1 MPKAAH
7 YILRGVVRHM
17 SKPTIILATS
27 NGVGMGHL
35 ARASAVALALKDV
48 ANPIIV
54 SMAGGIAEIPSFM
67 GIRCEYIPGRDRLW
81 MSREKWDKYLRDRL
95 LALVEETGAKVL
107 SFDGVVPYPGVIAAK
122 NSHPS
127 LKLVWVRRGLWQKKP
142 QRFILGL
149 QAAMMDVII
158 EPGDIARAYD
168 FGPTSQRKDA
178 VITSPVSLFRKEDA
192 LSRDDARR
200 ALGLDLNRP
209 VALVQL
215 GTGDSDVNHK
225 MEAALEGLIGWKD
238 LQVILTKA
246 PIDKDGKSLAPA
258 GLDIKTVRY
267 FPLAQVLHAFDAGI
281 CATGYNGVH
290 ELLPAQVPT
299 VFVSNIRG
307 TDDQEARARW
317 CHDFGYALR
326 ADQSDLNEITA
337 TVKKLQDP
345 LVRAQLSARCAE
357 LPNTTGGAEIAAMLY
372 RLAIEQKPVRAKT
385 FTFARL
391 MAQDH
396 INRGLRHVANLG
408 LRRVA
413 LVYRFLN
420 PHISVQEI
428 DQVPPVFGNHTTAA
442 ELHPLI
448 KSATRYEHM
457 IEGASDNYRKRR
469 EEIAF
474 AAYGKEMIVT
484 KTK

>member
-1 MPKAAH
+1 MP
-7 YILRGVVRHM
+7 
-17 SKPTIILATS
+17 KPTIILATS

-95 LALVEETGAKVL
+95 LALIDETGAKVL

-122 NSHPS
+122 NSRS
-127 LKLVWVRRGLWQKKP
+127 MLKLVWVRRGLWQKKP

-149 QAAMMDVII
+149 QAAMMDSII

-168 FGPTSQRKDA
+168 FGPTSKRKDS
-178 VITSPVSLFRKEDA
+178 ILTSPVSLFRKEDA
-192 LSRDDARR
+192 MSRDDARR
-200 ALGLDLNRP
+200 ALGLDLRRP
-209 VALVQL
+209 AALVQL

-225 MEAALEGLIGWKD
+225 MTAALEGLIGWKD
-238 LQVILTKA
+238 VQVILTKV
-246 PIDKDGKSLAPA
+246 PIDKDGNSLAPV

-267 FPLAQVLHAFDAGI
+267 FPLAKVLHAFDAGI

-317 CHDFGYALR
+317 CNDFGYALR
-326 ADQSDLNEITA
+326 ADQSDLLNITE
-337 TVKKLQDP
+337 TVRKLQDP
-345 LVRAQLSARCAE
+345 EIRAKLSSKCAE
-357 LPNTTGGAEIAAMLY
+357 LPDTTGGSEIAEILLK
-372 RLAIEQKPVRAKT
+372 LATQEKPGKPKT
-385 FTFARL
+385 FTFLRL
-391 MAQDH
+391 MVQDH

-408 LRRVA
+408 IRRLA
-413 LVYRFLN
+413 LVYRYLN
-420 PHISVQEI
+420 PHIVVQI
-428 DQVPPVFGNHTTAA
+428 TQQAPPIFGDTTNPE
-442 ELHPLI
+442 ELRELI
-448 KSATRYEHM
+448 KSAKRFEHL
-457 IEGASDNYRKRR
+457 ISNASPAYRARR
-469 EEIAF
+469 EEIAKE
-474 AAYGKEMIVT
+474 AYGDLVEIIK
-484 KTK
+484 K

>member
-1 MPKAAH
+1 
-7 YILRGVVRHM
+7 M

-35 ARASAVALALKDV
+35 ARASAVALALKPV

-81 MSREKWDKYLRDRL
+81 MSREKWDAYLRDRL
-95 LALVEETGAKVL
+95 LALVDETDAKVL
-107 SFDGVVPYPGVIAAK
+107 SFDGVVPYPGVIAARNANPK
-122 NSHPS
+122 

-149 QAAMMDVII
+149 QAKMMDAIV

-168 FGPTSQRKDA
+168 FGPTSKRKDS
-178 VITSPVSLFRKEDA
+178 VLTSPVSLFRKDDA
-192 LSRDDARR
+192 LSREDARK

-225 MEAALEGLIGWKD
+225 MTAALEGLLGWKD
-238 LQVILTKA
+238 LQVVLTKA
-246 PIDKDGKSLAPA
+246 PIDKDGNSLAPE
-258 GLDIKTVRY
+258 GLDIKVARY
-267 FPLAQVLHAFDAGI
+267 FPLAKVLHAFDAGI

-326 ADQSDLNEITA
+326 ADQADLADIRK

-345 LVRAQLSARCAE
+345 QIRTALSAKCAE
-357 LPNTTGGAEIAAMLY
+357 LPSTTGGQEIADILFS
-372 RLAIEQKPVRAKT
+372 LATAEAPARAKT
-385 FTFARL
+385 FTFIHL

-413 LVYRFLN
+413 LVYRFIN
-420 PHISVQEI
+420 PHIVVQVTKQ
-428 DQVPPVFGNHTTAA
+428 DPPVFGDSTDSA
-442 ELHPLI
+442 ELHKLI
-448 KSATRYEHM
+448 KSSVRFEHL
-457 IEGASDNYRKRR
+457 ITGAS
-469 EEIAF
+469 
-474 AAYGKEMIVT
+474 AAYLAKREVIA
-484 KTK
+484 KTAYGDLVEIIKK

>member
-1 MPKAAH
+1 
-7 YILRGVVRHM
+7 M

-35 ARASAVALALKDV
+35 ARASAVALALKDI

-67 GIRCEYIPGRDRLW
+67 GVRCEYIPGRDRLW

-95 LALVEETGAKVL
+95 LALIDETDAKVL
-107 SFDGVVPYPGVIAAK
+107 SFDGVVPYPGIIAAK
-122 NSHPS
+122 NANPA

-149 QAAMMDVII
+149 QAAMMDRII
-158 EPGDIARAYD
+158 EPGDIAREYD
-168 FGPTSQRKDA
+168 FGPTAKRKDS
-178 VITSPVSLFRKEDA
+178 VLTSPVSLFRKDDA

-200 ALGLDLNRP
+200 VLGLDLDRP
-209 VALVQL
+209 AALVQL
-215 GTGDSDVNHK
+215 GTGDNDVNHK
-225 MEAALEGLIGWKD
+225 MTAALEGLIGWKD

-246 PIDKDGKSLAPA
+246 PIDKDGKSLIPQ

-267 FPLAQVLHAFDAGI
+267 FPLAKVLQAFDAGI

-290 ELLPAQVPT
+290 ELLPALVPT
-299 VFVSNIRG
+299 VFISNIRG

-326 ADQSDLNEITA
+326 ADQSDLADITA

-345 LVRAQLSARCAE
+345 AVRAQLSAKCAE
-357 LPNTTGGAEIAAMLY
+357 LPDTSGGAEIAEILFK
-372 RLAIEQKPVRAKT
+372 LATEKKSVYAKNVT
-385 FTFARL
+385 FRRFL
-391 MAQDH
+391 VQEH

-408 LRRVA
+408 IRRLA
-413 LVYRFLN
+413 LLYRYIH
-420 PHISVQEI
+420 PHLVVEVTKL
-428 DQVPPVFGNHTTAA
+428 DPPVFADSANPE
-442 ELHPLI
+442 ELRELI
-448 KSATRYEHM
+448 KSPARFEHL
-457 IEGASDNYRKRR
+457 ISGASPVYRARR
-469 EEIAF
+469 EAIAQK
-474 AAYGKEMIVT
+474 AYGEGIKVRKI
-484 KTK
+484 K

>member
-1 MPKAAH
+1 
-7 YILRGVVRHM
+7 VTT

-35 ARASAVALALKDV
+35 ARASAVALALKPV

-81 MSREKWDKYLRDRL
+81 MSREKWDSYLRDRL
-95 LALVEETGAKVL
+95 LALVEETDAKVL
-107 SFDGVVPYPGVIAAK
+107 SFDGVVPYPGVIAARNANPK
-122 NSHPS
+122 

-149 QAAMMDVII
+149 QAKMMDAIV

-168 FGPTSQRKDA
+168 FGPTSKRKDS
-178 VITSPVSLFRKEDA
+178 VLTSPVSLFRKEDA
-192 LSRDDARR
+192 LSREDARK

-225 MEAALEGLIGWKD
+225 MTAALEGLLGWKD

-246 PIDKDGKSLAPA
+246 PIDKDGNSLAPE
-258 GLDIKTVRY
+258 GLDIKVARY
-267 FPLAQVLHAFDAGI
+267 FPLAKVLHAFDAGI

-317 CHDFGYALR
+317 CNDFGYALR
-326 ADQSDLNEITA
+326 ADQADLADITK
-337 TVKKLQDP
+337 TVKQLQDP
-345 LVRAQLSARCAE
+345 EVRARLSAKCAE
-357 LPNTTGGAEIAAMLY
+357 LPNTTGGQEIADILFE
-372 RLAIEQKPVRAKT
+372 LATAQAPARAKS
-385 FTFARL
+385 FTFYRL

-420 PHISVQEI
+420 PHIVVQVTKQE
-428 DQVPPVFGNHTTAA
+428 PPVFGDSIVPA
-442 ELHPLI
+442 ELHTLI
-448 KSATRYEHM
+448 KASTRFEHL
-457 IEGASDNYRKRR
+457 ITGASPAYRAKR
-469 EEIAF
+469 EEIAKI
-474 AAYGKEMIVT
+474 AYGDLVEIIK
-484 KTK
+484 K

>member
-1 MPKAAH
+1 
-7 YILRGVVRHM
+7 M

-35 ARASAVALALKDV
+35 ARASAVALALKPV

-81 MSREKWDKYLRDRL
+81 MSREKWDAYLRDRL
-95 LALVEETGAKVL
+95 LALVDETDAKVL
-107 SFDGVVPYPGVIAAK
+107 SFDGVVPYPGVIAARNANPK
-122 NSHPS
+122 

-149 QAAMMDVII
+149 QAKMMDAIV

-168 FGPTSQRKDA
+168 FGPTSKRKDS
-178 VITSPVSLFRKEDA
+178 VLTSPVSLFRKDDA
-192 LSRDDARR
+192 LSREDARK

-225 MEAALEGLIGWKD
+225 MTAALEGLLGWKD
-238 LQVILTKA
+238 LQVVLTKA
-246 PIDKDGKSLAPA
+246 PIDKDGNSLAPE
-258 GLDIKTVRY
+258 GLDIKVARY
-267 FPLAQVLHAFDAGI
+267 FPLAKVLHAFDAGI

-326 ADQSDLNEITA
+326 ADQADLADITK

-345 LVRAQLSARCAE
+345 HIRTALSAKCAE
-357 LPNTTGGAEIAAMLY
+357 LPSTTGGQEIADLLFA
-372 RLAIEQKPVRAKT
+372 LANQQSPQQAKSLT
-385 FTFARL
+385 FKRL
-391 MAQDH
+391 MIQDH

-413 LVYRFLN
+413 LIYRFIN
-420 PHISVQEI
+420 PHYGVQ
-428 DQVPPVFGNHTTAA
+428 TTAQEPAVFSDSTDSA
-442 ELHPLI
+442 ELQKMI
-448 KSATRYEHM
+448 KSASRFEHL
-457 IEGASDNYRKRR
+457 ITGAS
-469 EEIAF
+469 
-474 AAYGKEMIVT
+474 AAYLAKREVIA
-484 KTK
+484 KTAYGDLAEIIKK

>member
-1 MPKAAH
+1 
-7 YILRGVVRHM
+7 M

-35 ARASAVALALKDV
+35 ARASAVALALKPV

-81 MSREKWDKYLRDRL
+81 MSREKWDAYLRDRL
-95 LALVEETGAKVL
+95 LALVEETDAKVL
-107 SFDGVVPYPGVIAAK
+107 SFDGVVPYPGVIAARNANPK
-122 NSHPS
+122 

-149 QAAMMDVII
+149 QAKMMDAII

-168 FGPTSQRKDA
+168 FGPTSKRNDS
-178 VITSPVSLFRKEDA
+178 VLTSPVSLFRKEDA
-192 LSRDDARR
+192 LSREDARK

-225 MEAALEGLIGWKD
+225 MTAALEGLLGWKD
-238 LQVILTKA
+238 LQVVLTKA
-246 PIDKDGKSLAPA
+246 PIDKDGNSLAPE
-258 GLDIKTVRY
+258 GLDIKVARY
-267 FPLAQVLHAFDAGI
+267 FPLAKVLHAFDAGI

-326 ADQSDLNEITA
+326 ADQADLADITK
-337 TVKKLQDP
+337 TVKQLQDP
-345 LVRAQLSARCAE
+345 QVRAGLSAKCAA
-357 LPNTTGGAEIAAMLY
+357 LPNTTGGQEIADILFS
-372 RLAIEQKPVRAKT
+372 LATAQAPTKAKT
-385 FTFARL
+385 FTFIRL

-413 LVYRFLN
+413 LVYRFIN
-420 PHISVQEI
+420 PHIVVQVTKQE
-428 DQVPPVFGNHTTAA
+428 PPVFGDSTDSA
-442 ELHPLI
+442 ELHKLI
-448 KSATRYEHM
+448 RSATRFEHL
-457 IEGASDNYRKRR
+457 ITEASPAYRAKR
-469 EEIAF
+469 EEIAHE
-474 AAYGKEMIVT
+474 AYGELVERIK
-484 KTK
+484 K

>member
-158 EPGDIARAYD
+158 EPGDIARSYD

-178 VITSPVSLFRKEDA
+178 VLTSPVSLFRREDA

-225 MEAALEGLIGWKD
+225 MTAALEGLIGWKD

-267 FPLAQVLHAFDAGI
+267 FPLAKVLHAFDAGI

-326 ADQSDLNEITA
+326 ADQSDLTDITA

-345 LVRAQLSARCAE
+345 LVRAQLSAQCAN
-357 LPNTTGGAEIAAMLY
+357 LPDTTGGAEIAEILCK
-372 RLAIEQKPVRAKT
+372 LAIAEKSTHAKDLT
-385 FTFARL
+385 FKRL
-391 MAQDH
+391 MLQDH
-396 INRGLRHVANLG
+396 FNRGLRHVANLG
-408 LRRVA
+408 IRRIA
-413 LVYRFLN
+413 LVYRRFY
-420 PHISVQEI
+420 PHKILEIVKQAPPIFGDSTKPEELRELITSSNRFEHLISGSS
-428 DQVPPVFGNHTTAA
+428 PAY
-442 ELHPLI
+442 LI
-448 KSATRYEHM
+448 R
-457 IEGASDNYRKRR
+457 RK
-469 EEIAF
+469 EIAQE
-474 AAYGKEMIVT
+474 AYGMPVEIVQR
-484 KTK
+484 

>member
-1 MPKAAH
+1 
-7 YILRGVVRHM
+7 M

-35 ARASAVALALKDV
+35 ARASAVALALKDI

-81 MSREKWDKYLRDRL
+81 MSREKWDTYLRDRL
-95 LALVEETGAKVL
+95 LALIEETDAKVL
-107 SFDGVVPYPGVIAAK
+107 SFDGVVPYPGVIATK
-122 NSHPS
+122 NANPA

-149 QAAMMDVII
+149 QAAMMDTVI

-168 FGPTSQRKDA
+168 FGPTSKRKDA
-178 VITSPVSLFRKEDA
+178 VLTSPVSLFRKEDA

-225 MEAALEGLIGWKD
+225 MTAALEGLIGWKD
-238 LQVILTKA
+238 LQVVLTKA
-246 PIDKDGKSLAPA
+246 PIDKDGNSLAPA
-258 GLDIKTVRY
+258 GLDIKVARY
-267 FPLAQVLHAFDAGI
+267 FPLAKVLHAFDAGI

-317 CHDFGYALR
+317 CHDFGFALR
-326 ADQSDLNEITA
+326 ADQADLADITK
-337 TVKKLQDP
+337 TVRQLQDP
-345 LVRAQLSARCAE
+345 QVRAALSAQCAE
-357 LPNTTGGAEIAAMLY
+357 LPNTTGGEEIAKILCALAAETKALNPKTLTFK
-372 RLAIEQKPVRAKT
+372 RLII
-385 FTFARL
+385 
-391 MAQDH
+391 QDH

-408 LRRVA
+408 IRRLA
-413 LVYRFLN
+413 LVYRFIN
-420 PHISVQEI
+420 PHIVGQI
-428 DQVPPVFGNHTTAA
+428 TAQVSPVFGDSTQP
-442 ELHPLI
+442 EQLRELI
-448 KSATRYEHM
+448 KSATRFEHL
-457 IEGASDNYRKRR
+457 ISGSSQAYRQRR
-469 EEIAF
+469 EDIAK
-474 AAYGKEMIVT
+474 AAYGDLVEIIK
-484 KTK
+484 K

>member
-1 MPKAAH
+1 MT
-7 YILRGVVRHM
+7 
-17 SKPTIILATS
+17 KPTIILATS

-35 ARASAVALALKDV
+35 ARASALAISLKEF

-54 SMAGGIAEIPSFM
+54 SMAGGIAEIPGFM
-67 GIRCEYIPGRDRLW
+67 DIRCEYIPGKDRMW
-81 MSREKWDKYLRDRL
+81 MSREKWDIYLRDRL
-95 LALVEETGAKVL
+95 LALVEETNAKVL
-107 SFDGVVPYPGVIAAK
+107 TFDGVVPYPGVIAAK
-122 NSHPS
+122 NSNPD

-142 QRFILGL
+142 QRFVLGL
-149 QAAMMDVII
+149 QSAMMDKII

-168 FGPTSQRKDA
+168 FGPTATRDDA
-178 VITSPVSLFRKEDA
+178 VLTSPVSLFRKEDA
-192 LSRDDARR
+192 MTREDARR

-209 VALVQL
+209 TVLVQL
-215 GTGDSDVNHK
+215 GTGDSDVNEK
-225 MEAALEGLIGWKD
+225 MTAALSGLLGWKD

-246 PIDKDGKSLAPA
+246 PIDKDGKSLAPE
-258 GLDIKTVRY
+258 GLDLKVVRY
-267 FPLAQVLHAFDAGI
+267 FPLAKVLHAFDAGI

-307 TDDQEARARW
+307 TDDQEARAKW
-317 CHDFGYALR
+317 CNDFGFALR
-326 ADQSDLNEITA
+326 ADQADHDDITA
-337 TVKKLQDP
+337 KVKMLQDP
-345 LVRAQLSARCAE
+345 EVRARLSAKCAE
-357 LPNTTGGAEIAAMLY
+357 LPDTSGGDEIAAMLY
-372 RLAIEQKPVRAKT
+372 QLAVAEKPQGAKNLT
-385 FTFARL
+385 FVRL

-396 INRGLRHVANLG
+396 LNRGLRHVAHLG

-420 PHISVQEI
+420 PHIKVQEI
-428 DQVPPVFGNHTTAA
+428 DQTPPIFGEQITSA

-448 KSATRYEHM
+448 KSSTRFEHL
-457 IEGASDNYRKRR
+457 ITGSSPQYRKRR

-474 AAYGKEMIVT
+474 AAYGKETVVT

>member
-158 EPGDIARAYD
+158 EPGDIARSYD

-178 VITSPVSLFRKEDA
+178 VLTSPVSLFRREDA

-225 MEAALEGLIGWKD
+225 MTAALEGLIGWKD

-267 FPLAQVLHAFDAGI
+267 FPLAKVLHAFDAGI

-345 LVRAQLSARCAE
+345 LVRAQLSAQCAN
-357 LPNTTGGAEIAAMLY
+357 LPDTTGGAEIAEILCK
-372 RLAIEQKPVRAKT
+372 LAIAEKSTHAKDLT
-385 FTFARL
+385 FKRL
-391 MAQDH
+391 MLQDH
-396 INRGLRHVANLG
+396 FNRGLRHVANLG
-408 LRRVA
+408 IRRLA
-413 LVYRFLN
+413 LVYRRFY
-420 PHISVQEI
+420 PHKILEIVKQAPPIFGDSTKPEELRELITSSNRFEHLISGSS
-428 DQVPPVFGNHTTAA
+428 PAY
-442 ELHPLI
+442 LI
-448 KSATRYEHM
+448 R
-457 IEGASDNYRKRR
+457 RK
-469 EEIAF
+469 EIAQE
-474 AAYGKEMIVT
+474 AYGMPVEIVQR
-484 KTK
+484 